1 MTPIAIFG
9 LQIGGF
15 KYPHPYNN
23 RLRQYKFERQQRM
36 HGYFGSPTSTQA
48 LIEFGQRLTGIA
60 CCIWL
65 IGCAGPTPI
74 APSNQHLTPSPVV
87 AGRPPDFALAPPMPK
102 PPRPSE
108 RQELYSVV
116 MRDVA
121 VQDLLFALARDA
133 KLNIDIHP
141 AITGMVT
148 MNVSDQTLIEI
159 LDRIARQVDLRYDI
173 NGKNLSIQPD
183 SPYLRNY
190 RIDYPNIQRESKSAI
205 GSSSSVGG
213 GSTSTTSID
222 NTSSNRFWE
231 TLKANLIDLL
241 RETDKIVSE
250 GGASV
255 ATSNTPTPVTARP
268 LTTVVPAPAN
278 SPSATTSPLASAAAI
293 AAATSGAAVMAAT
306 TPAPAATTNAS
317 PTAARSVFREA
328 ASVIANPET
337 GNISVRATQS
347 QHAKVREFLDRVLSS
362 ARRQVLIEAT
372 IVEVDLSSQYQQG
385 INWSI
390 LQTGGANAG
399 SGVSITQANAVS
411 SLAEFTF
418 KQFRLWN
425 GDADLTAMLRML
437 ESFGTLR
444 VLSSPKISVL
454 NNQSS
459 VLKVVDNKVYFTL
472 TVTPGTAATSTT
484 PATAATYSTTATT
497 VPIGFLMSVVPQ
509 ISEGNEITLNL
520 RPTISRITGYVND
533 PNPDLAKAGV
543 SNRVPEVQTR
553 EMESMMRVQS
563 GDIAI
568 LGGLMQDS
576 RDKTSDE
583 IPGLNTMPVF
593 GNLFK
598 YRNETSKKSE
608 LVIFLRPTVLTD
620 ASLNGDFRDYRAN
633 LPTNIDE
640 GRSSGGLITWP
651 PAKMVP

>member
-1 MTPIAIFG
+1 VV
-9 LQIGGF
+9 
-15 KYPHPYNN
+15 N
-23 RLRQYKFERQQRM
+23 RL
-36 HGYFGSPTSTQA
+36 FGSCDVKRVRNRYA
-48 LIEFGQRLTGIA
+48 DRLAGLM

-65 IGCAGPTPI
+65 AGCAGPTQLQ
-74 APSNQHLTPSPVV
+74 PSKQHLTPGPLV
-87 AGRPPDFALAPPMPK
+87 AGPPPEFSVAPPSPP
-102 PPRPSE
+102 PPRPST

-116 MRDVA
+116 MRDVP
-121 VQDLLFALARDA
+121 VQDPLFALARDA

-141 AITGMVT
+141 AITGTVT
-148 MNVSDQTLIEI
+148 MNVSDQTLVEI
-159 LDRIARQVDLRYDI
+159 LDRVARQVDLRYDI

-183 SPYLRNY
+183 SPYLKNY
-190 RIDYPNIQRESKSAI
+190 RVDYPNIARETTSSI

-213 GSTSTTSID
+213 GSTSSTSIS
-222 NTSSNRFWE
+222 NVSSNRFWA
-231 TLKANLIDLL
+231 TLQTNLADLL
-241 RETDKIVSE
+241 RETDKTVSDA
-250 GGASV
+250 GTV
-255 ATSNTPTPVTARP
+255 PATAAAPSAPAARP
-268 LTTVVPAPAN
+268 AAPAAAPAG
-278 SPSATTSPLASAAAI
+278 SPTLAAASAIAAI
-293 AAATSGAAVMAAT
+293 AALPSAASAPSAPAQA
-306 TPAPAATTNAS
+306 TPAPKS
-317 PTAARSVFREA
+317 IFREA

-347 QHAKVREFLDRVLSS
+347 QHAKVREFLERVLSS
-362 ARRQVLIEAT
+362 ARRQVLLEAT
-372 IVEVDLSSQYQQG
+372 IVEVDLSSQFQQG

-399 SGVSITQANAVS
+399 SALSISQGNAVS
-411 SLAEFTF
+411 SVAEFTF

-425 GDADLTAMLRML
+425 GDADLSAMLRML

-472 TVTPGTAATSTT
+472 TVTPGTAATTTT
-484 PATAATYSTTATT
+484 PATPATYSTAATT

-520 RPTISRITGYVND
+520 RPTISRITGYVAD
-533 PNPDLAKAGV
+533 PSPDLAKAGV
-543 SNRVPEVQTR
+543 ANRVPEVQTR

-576 RDKTSDE
+576 RDNNSNE
-583 IPGLNTMPVF
+583 IPGLSKLPVI

-598 YRNETSKKSE
+598 YRNEASKKSE

-620 ASLNGDFRDYRAN
+620 ASLNGDFRDYRAS
-633 LPTNIDE
+633 LTPNIEE

-651 PAKMVP
+651 PAKRAP

>member
-1 MTPIAIFG
+1 
-9 LQIGGF
+9 
-15 KYPHPYNN
+15 
-23 RLRQYKFERQQRM
+23 
-36 HGYFGSPTSTQA
+36 
-48 LIEFGQRLTGIA
+48 
-60 CCIWL
+60 
-65 IGCAGPTPI
+65 
-74 APSNQHLTPSPVV
+74 V
-87 AGRPPDFALAPPMPK
+87 AGRPPDFALAPPIPK

-116 MRDVA
+116 MRDVS

-141 AITGMVT
+141 AITGTVT
-148 MNVSDQTLIEI
+148 MNVSDQTLVEI
-159 LDRIARQVDLRYDI
+159 LDRVARQIDLRYDI

-183 SPYLRNY
+183 LPYLKNY
-190 RIDYPNIQRESKSAI
+190 RIDYPNIARNSTSAI

-213 GSTSTTSID
+213 GSTSSSSID
-222 NTSSNRFWE
+222 NTSSNKFWD
-231 TLKANLIDLL
+231 TLKTNLIDLL
-241 RETDKIVSE
+241 RETDKVVQE
-250 GGASV
+250 GG
-255 ATSNTPTPVTARP
+255 T
-268 LTTVVPAPAN
+268 
-278 SPSATTSPLASAAAI
+278 ASAATAAQAVALTPRPATSAPASGGAATGNQVTAAT
-293 AAATSGAAVMAAT
+293 AAAAAAQLQAANAAAVQ
-306 TPAPAATTNAS
+306 PAAAV
-317 PTAARSVFREA
+317 PRSIFREA
-328 ASVIANPET
+328 ASVIVNAET

-347 QHAKVREFLDRVLSS
+347 QHTKVREFVDRVLSS
-362 ARRQVLIEAT
+362 ARRQVLLEAT

-399 SGVSITQANAVS
+399 SGISINQGSAVS
-411 SLAEFTF
+411 SLAELTF

-425 GDADLTAMLRML
+425 GDADLSAMLRML

-459 VLKVVDNKVYFTL
+459 MLKVVDNKVYFTV
-472 TVTPGTAATSTT
+472 TTTPGTAATATT
-484 PATAATYSTTATT
+484 PATATTYSTAATT
-497 VPIGFLMSVVPQ
+497 VPIGFLMAVIPQ
-509 ISEGNEITLNL
+509 ISEGHEITLNL
-520 RPTISRITGYVND
+520 RPTITRITGFVND

-576 RDKTSDE
+576 RDKSSDE
-583 IPGLNTMPVF
+583 IPGLNNLPSI

-608 LVIFLRPTVLTD
+608 LVIFLRPTVLSD
-620 ASLNGDFRDYRAN
+620 ASLSGDFRDYRGN
-633 LPTNIDE
+633 LPTALDD

-651 PAKMVP
+651 PAKMAP

>member
-1 MTPIAIFG
+1 MV
-9 LQIGGF
+9 
-15 KYPHPYNN
+15 N
-23 RLRQYKFERQQRM
+23 RL
-36 HGYFGSPTSTQA
+36 FGSCDVKRVRNRYA
-48 LIEFGQRLTGIA
+48 DRLAGLM

-65 IGCAGPTPI
+65 AGCAGPTQLQ
-74 APSNQHLTPSPVV
+74 PSKQHLTPGPLV
-87 AGRPPDFALAPPMPK
+87 AGPPPEFSVAPPSPP
-102 PPRPSE
+102 PPRPST

-116 MRDVA
+116 MRDVP

-141 AITGMVT
+141 AITGTVT
-148 MNVSDQTLIEI
+148 MNVSDQTLVEI
-159 LDRIARQVDLRYDI
+159 LDRVARQVDLRYDI

-183 SPYLRNY
+183 SPYLKNY
-190 RIDYPNIQRESKSAI
+190 RVDYPNIARETTSSI

-213 GSTSTTSID
+213 GSTSSTSIS
-222 NTSSNRFWE
+222 NVSSNRFWA
-231 TLKANLIDLL
+231 TLQTNLTDLL
-241 RETDKIVSE
+241 RETDKTVSDV
-250 GGASV
+250 GTG
-255 ATSNTPTPVTARP
+255 PVTAAAP
-268 LTTVVPAPAN
+268 SAPAARPAAPAAAPAG
-278 SPSATTSPLASAAAI
+278 SPTLAAASAIAAI
-293 AAATSGAAVMAAT
+293 AAVPSAPSA
-306 TPAPAATTNAS
+306 PAPKS
-317 PTAARSVFREA
+317 IFREA

-347 QHAKVREFLDRVLSS
+347 QHAKVREFLERVLSS
-362 ARRQVLIEAT
+362 ARRQVLLEAT
-372 IVEVDLSSQYQQG
+372 IVEVDLSSQFQQG

-399 SGVSITQANAVS
+399 SALSISQGSAVS
-411 SLAEFTF
+411 SVAEFTF

-425 GDADLTAMLRML
+425 GDADLSAMLRML

-472 TVTPGTAATSTT
+472 TVTPGTAATTTT
-484 PATAATYSTTATT
+484 PATAATYTTAATT

-520 RPTISRITGYVND
+520 RPTISRITGYVAD
-533 PNPDLAKAGV
+533 PSPDLAKAGV
-543 SNRVPEVQTR
+543 ANRVPEVQTR

-576 RDKTSDE
+576 RDNNSDE
-583 IPGLNTMPVF
+583 IPGLSKLPVI

-598 YRNETSKKSE
+598 YRNEASKKSE

-620 ASLNGDFRDYRAN
+620 ASLNGDFRDYRAS
-633 LPTNIDE
+633 LTSNIEE

-651 PAKMVP
+651 PAKRAP

>member
-1 MTPIAIFG
+1 MV
-9 LQIGGF
+9 
-15 KYPHPYNN
+15 N
-23 RLRQYKFERQQRM
+23 RL
-36 HGYFGSPTSTQA
+36 FGSCDIKRVRNRYA
-48 LIEFGQRLTGIA
+48 ERLAGLM

-65 IGCAGPTPI
+65 AGCAGPTQLQ
-74 APSNQHLTPSPVV
+74 PSKQHLTPGPLV
-87 AGRPPDFALAPPMPK
+87 AGPPPEFSVAPPSPP
-102 PPRPSE
+102 PPRPST

-116 MRDVA
+116 MRDVP

-141 AITGMVT
+141 AITGTVT
-148 MNVSDQTLIEI
+148 MNVSDQTLVEI
-159 LDRIARQVDLRYDI
+159 LDRVARQVDLRYDI

-183 SPYLRNY
+183 SPYLKNY
-190 RIDYPNIQRESKSAI
+190 RVDYPNIARETTSSI

-213 GSTSTTSID
+213 GSTSSTSIS
-222 NTSSNRFWE
+222 NVSSNRFWA
-231 TLKANLIDLL
+231 TLQTNLADLL
-241 RETDKIVSE
+241 RETDKTVSDV
-250 GGASV
+250 GTGP
-255 ATSNTPTPVTARP
+255 ATAAAPSAPAARP
-268 LTTVVPAPAN
+268 AAPAAAPAG
-278 SPSATTSPLASAAAI
+278 SPTLAAASAVAAI
-293 AAATSGAAVMAAT
+293 AAVPSAPSA
-306 TPAPAATTNAS
+306 PAPKS
-317 PTAARSVFREA
+317 IFREA

-347 QHAKVREFLDRVLSS
+347 QHAKVREFLERVLSS
-362 ARRQVLIEAT
+362 ARRQVLLEAT
-372 IVEVDLSSQYQQG
+372 IVEVDLSSQFQQG

-399 SGVSITQANAVS
+399 SALSISQGNAVS
-411 SLAEFTF
+411 SVAEFTF

-425 GDADLTAMLRML
+425 GDADLSAMLRML

-472 TVTPGTAATSTT
+472 TVTPGTAATTTT
-484 PATAATYSTTATT
+484 PATPATYSTAATT

-520 RPTISRITGYVND
+520 RPTISRITGYVAD
-533 PNPDLAKAGV
+533 PSPDLAKAGV
-543 SNRVPEVQTR
+543 ANRVPEVQTR

-576 RDKTSDE
+576 RDNNSDE
-583 IPGLNTMPVF
+583 IPGLSKLPVI

-598 YRNETSKKSE
+598 YRNEGSKKSE

-620 ASLNGDFRDYRAN
+620 ASLNGDFRDYRAS
-633 LPTNIDE
+633 LTSNIEE

-651 PAKMVP
+651 PAKRAP

>member
-1 MTPIAIFG
+1 
-9 LQIGGF
+9 
-15 KYPHPYNN
+15 
-23 RLRQYKFERQQRM
+23 
-36 HGYFGSPTSTQA
+36 
-48 LIEFGQRLTGIA
+48 
-60 CCIWL
+60 
-65 IGCAGPTPI
+65 
-74 APSNQHLTPSPVV
+74 V
-87 AGRPPDFALAPPMPK
+87 AGRPPDFALAPPIPK

-116 MRDVA
+116 MRDVS

-141 AITGMVT
+141 AITGTVT
-148 MNVSDQTLIEI
+148 MNVSDQTLVEI
-159 LDRIARQVDLRYDI
+159 LDRVARQIDLRYDI

-183 SPYLRNY
+183 LPYLKNY
-190 RIDYPNIQRESKSAI
+190 RIDYPNIARNSTSAI

-213 GSTSTTSID
+213 GSTSSSSID
-222 NTSSNRFWE
+222 NTSSNKFWD
-231 TLKANLIDLL
+231 TLKTNLIDLL
-241 RETDKIVSE
+241 RETDKVVQE
-250 GGASV
+250 GG
-255 ATSNTPTPVTARP
+255 T
-268 LTTVVPAPAN
+268 
-278 SPSATTSPLASAAAI
+278 ASAATAAQAVALTPRPATSAPASGGAATGNQVTAAT
-293 AAATSGAAVMAAT
+293 AAAAAAQLQAANAAAVQPSVAV
-306 TPAPAATTNAS
+306 P
-317 PTAARSVFREA
+317 RSIFREA
-328 ASVIANPET
+328 ASVIVNAET

-347 QHAKVREFLDRVLSS
+347 QHTKVREFVDRVLSS
-362 ARRQVLIEAT
+362 ARRQVLLEAT

-399 SGVSITQANAVS
+399 SGISINQGSAVS
-411 SLAEFTF
+411 SLAELTF

-425 GDADLTAMLRML
+425 GDADLSAMLRML

-459 VLKVVDNKVYFTL
+459 ILKVVDNKVYFTV
-472 TVTPGTAATSTT
+472 TTTPGTAATATT
-484 PATAATYSTTATT
+484 PATATTYSTAATT
-497 VPIGFLMSVVPQ
+497 VPIGFLMAVIPQ
-509 ISEGNEITLNL
+509 ISEGHEITLNL
-520 RPTISRITGYVND
+520 RPTITRITGFVND

-576 RDKTSDE
+576 RDKNSDE
-583 IPGLNTMPVF
+583 IPGLNNLPSI

-608 LVIFLRPTVLTD
+608 LVIFLRPTVLSD
-620 ASLNGDFRDYRAN
+620 ASLSGDFRDYRGN
-633 LPTNIDE
+633 LPTALDD

-651 PAKMVP
+651 PAKMAP

>member
-1 MTPIAIFG
+1 
-9 LQIGGF
+9 
-15 KYPHPYNN
+15 
-23 RLRQYKFERQQRM
+23 
-36 HGYFGSPTSTQA
+36 
-48 LIEFGQRLTGIA
+48 
-60 CCIWL
+60 
-65 IGCAGPTPI
+65 
-74 APSNQHLTPSPVV
+74 V
-87 AGRPPDFALAPPMPK
+87 AGRPPDFALAPPIPK

-116 MRDVA
+116 MRDVS

-141 AITGMVT
+141 AITGTVT
-148 MNVSDQTLIEI
+148 MNVSDQTLVEI
-159 LDRIARQVDLRYDI
+159 LDRVARQIDLRYDI

-183 SPYLRNY
+183 LPYLKNY
-190 RIDYPNIQRESKSAI
+190 RIDYPNIARNSTSAI

-213 GSTSTTSID
+213 GSTSSSSID
-222 NTSSNRFWE
+222 NTSSNKFWD
-231 TLKANLIDLL
+231 TLKTNLIDLL
-241 RETDKIVSE
+241 RETDKVVQE
-250 GGASV
+250 GG
-255 ATSNTPTPVTARP
+255 T
-268 LTTVVPAPAN
+268 
-278 SPSATTSPLASAAAI
+278 ASAATAAQAVALTPRPATSAPASGGAATGNQVTAAT
-293 AAATSGAAVMAAT
+293 AAAAAAQLQAANAAAVQPSVAV
-306 TPAPAATTNAS
+306 P
-317 PTAARSVFREA
+317 RSIFREA
-328 ASVIANPET
+328 ASVIVNAET

-347 QHAKVREFLDRVLSS
+347 QHTKVREFVDRVLSS
-362 ARRQVLIEAT
+362 ARRQVLLEAT

-399 SGVSITQANAVS
+399 SVISINQGSAVS
-411 SLAEFTF
+411 SLAELTF

-425 GDADLTAMLRML
+425 GDADLSAMLRML

-459 VLKVVDNKVYFTL
+459 MLKVVDNKVYFTV
-472 TVTPGTAATSTT
+472 TTTPGTAATATT
-484 PATAATYSTTATT
+484 PATATTYSTAATT
-497 VPIGFLMSVVPQ
+497 VPIGFLMAVIPQ
-509 ISEGNEITLNL
+509 ISEGHEITLNL
-520 RPTISRITGYVND
+520 RPTITRITGFVND

-576 RDKTSDE
+576 RDKNSDE
-583 IPGLNTMPVF
+583 IPGLNNLPSI

-608 LVIFLRPTVLTD
+608 LVIFLRPTVLSD
-620 ASLNGDFRDYRAN
+620 ASLSGDFRDYRGN
-633 LPTNIDE
+633 LPTALDD

-651 PAKMVP
+651 PAKMAP

>member
-1 MTPIAIFG
+1 MV
-9 LQIGGF
+9 
-15 KYPHPYNN
+15 N
-23 RLRQYKFERQQRM
+23 RL
-36 HGYFGSPTSTQA
+36 FGSCDVKRVRNRYA
-48 LIEFGQRLTGIA
+48 ERLAGLM
-60 CCIWL
+60 CCIWFA
-65 IGCAGPTPI
+65 GCAGPTQLQ
-74 APSNQHLTPSPVV
+74 PSKQHLTPGPLV
-87 AGRPPDFALAPPMPK
+87 AGPPPEFSVAPPSPP
-102 PPRPSE
+102 PPRPST

-116 MRDVA
+116 MRDVP

-141 AITGMVT
+141 AITGTVT
-148 MNVSDQTLIEI
+148 MNVSDQTLAEI
-159 LDRIARQVDLRYDI
+159 LDRVARQVDLRYDI

-183 SPYLRNY
+183 SPYLKNY
-190 RIDYPNIQRESKSAI
+190 RVDYPNIARETTSSI

-213 GSTSTTSID
+213 GSTSSTSIS
-222 NTSSNRFWE
+222 NVSSNRFWA
-231 TLKANLIDLL
+231 TLQANLVDLL
-241 RETDKIVSE
+241 RETDKTVSE
-250 GGASV
+250 AGAGP
-255 ATSNTPTPVTARP
+255 ATAAAPSAPAARP
-268 LTTVVPAPAN
+268 AAPA
-278 SPSATTSPLASAAAI
+278 AASAASPTLAAASAVAAI
-293 AAATSGAAVMAAT
+293 AVAPSAPAQAA
-306 TPAPAATTNAS
+306 PAPKS
-317 PTAARSVFREA
+317 IFREA

-347 QHAKVREFLDRVLSS
+347 QHAKVREFLERVLSS
-362 ARRQVLIEAT
+362 ARRQVLLEAT
-372 IVEVDLSSQYQQG
+372 IVEVDLSSQFQQG

-399 SGVSITQANAVS
+399 SALSISQGNAVS
-411 SLAEFTF
+411 SVAEFTF

-425 GDADLTAMLRML
+425 GDADLSAMLRML

-472 TVTPGTAATSTT
+472 TVTPGTAATTTT
-484 PATAATYSTTATT
+484 PATAATYTTAATT

-520 RPTISRITGYVND
+520 RPTISRITGYVAD
-533 PNPDLAKAGV
+533 PSPDLAKAGV
-543 SNRVPEVQTR
+543 ANRVPEVQTR

-576 RDKTSDE
+576 RDNNSDE
-583 IPGLNTMPVF
+583 IPGLSKLPVI

-598 YRNETSKKSE
+598 YRNEASKKSE

-620 ASLNGDFRDYRAN
+620 ASLNGDFRDYRAS
-633 LPTNIDE
+633 LTSNIEE

-651 PAKMVP
+651 PAKRAP